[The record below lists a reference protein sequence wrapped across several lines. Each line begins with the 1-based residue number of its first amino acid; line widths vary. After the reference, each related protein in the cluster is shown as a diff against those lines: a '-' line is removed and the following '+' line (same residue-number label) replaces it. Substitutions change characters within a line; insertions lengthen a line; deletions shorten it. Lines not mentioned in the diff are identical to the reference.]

1 MRTITFSAGIPA
13 PLNSKLLPALLIIKF
28 IRDASPQA
36 DLNSRVY
43 SGRYSSVRQALYSGV
58 DFRATVDHPHSR
70 PLCLLVL
77 LLPDRAGLF
86 VTSAPTRGDR
96 GIFELSLPRTATNAP
111 RVSALHARSIKLT
124 RSRDAIAQTSP
135 AIFTSQHVARMP
147 KFASPVSF
155 ASCPDTAMISQ
166 T

>member
-96 GIFELSLPRTATNAP
+96 GIFELSLPRAATNAP
-111 RVSALHARSIKLT
+111 RVSALHARGIKLT

-155 ASCPDTAMISQ
+155 ASCPDTA
-166 T
+166 